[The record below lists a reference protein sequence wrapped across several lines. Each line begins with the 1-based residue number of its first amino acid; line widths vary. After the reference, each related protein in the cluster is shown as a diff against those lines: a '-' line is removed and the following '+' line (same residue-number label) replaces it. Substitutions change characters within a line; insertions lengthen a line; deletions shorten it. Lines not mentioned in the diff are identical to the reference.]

1 MWHSARSG
9 GTRRNG
15 LERRTMLILLFLTAL
30 QAAPAPAT
38 DPALYIVGPNDVLN
52 ITVFNQ
58 PQMSGKFAVESDGTL
73 AFPLVGR
80 IAVGGLSIRAVE
92 DEVRRRLSAGYLT
105 DPRVSVTVEQYR
117 SQQIFVMGEVKQPGS
132 LQFTGAMTLI
142 EALAR
147 VGSTTDRA
155 GSEAMIVRP
164 SSSPAAVATTQKPN
178 GSNSET
184 IRVNLQN
191 LQAGALSENVAL
203 RAGDTIFVPR
213 AATVFVSGQVK
224 AAGEYVIRTG
234 MTVRQALALA
244 GGVTDRGSTRRLQ
257 IIRQV
262 DGKEVTLDVNLQ
274 TAVQQGDTIVV
285 RERFM

>member
-1 MWHSARSG
+1 
-9 GTRRNG
+9 
-15 LERRTMLILLFLTAL
+15 MLILLFLMAL
-30 QAAPAPAT
+30 QGPPAVDA
-38 DPALYIVGPNDVLN
+38 DPGQYIVGPSDVLA

-58 PQMSGKFAVESDGTL
+58 PQLSGKFAVESDGTL

-80 IAVGGLSIRAVE
+80 VAVGGLSVRAVE
-92 DEVRRRLSAGYLT
+92 DAVRQRLSAGYLT
-105 DPRVSVTVEQYR
+105 DPRVTVTVEQYR

-147 VGSTTDRA
+147 AGSTTERA
-155 GSEAMIVRP
+155 GSEVMIVRP
-164 SSSPAAVATTQKPN
+164 SGSPAPEGAGQSA
-178 GSNSET
+178 SSET
-184 IRVNLQN
+184 IRVDLESLQV
-191 LQAGALSENVAL
+191 GGLSHNVAL

-224 AAGEYVIRTG
+224 TAGEYVIRNG

-244 GGVTDRGSTRRLQ
+244 GGVSDRGSTRRIQ
-257 IIRQV
+257 IVRRV
-262 DGKEVTLDVNLQ
+262 EGKEVTLSANLQ
-274 TAVQQGDTIVV
+274 TPVQAGDTIVV

>member
-1 MWHSARSG
+1 MQRHS
-9 GTRRNG
+9 
-15 LERRTMLILLFLTAL
+15 LEKRRTMLILLVLTAL
-30 QAAPAPAT
+30 QAAPAAAA

-58 PQMSGKFAVESDGTL
+58 PQMSGKFVVESDGTL

-80 IAVGGLSIRAVE
+80 VAVGGLSIRAVE

-105 DPRVSVTVEQYR
+105 DPRVTVAVEQYR
-117 SQQIFVMGEVKQPGS
+117 SQQIFVMGEVKQPGP

-155 GSEAMIVRP
+155 GAEAMIVRP
-164 SSSPAAVATTQKPN
+164 SNPGAAAPTPQGANAP
-178 GSNSET
+178 NSET
-184 IRVNLQN
+184 IHVNLLN
-191 LQAGALSENVAL
+191 LQAGTLSENVAL

-213 AATVFVSGQVK
+213 VATVFVSGQVK
-224 AAGEYVIRTG
+224 SAGEYPLRPR
-234 MTVRQALALA
+234 MTVRQAVALA
-244 GGVTDRGSTRRLQ
+244 GGVTERGSNRRIQ
-257 IIRQV
+257 IVR
-262 DGKEVTLDVNLQ
+262 EVKGTDITIDVNLE
-274 TAVQQGDTIVV
+274 TAVQPGDTIVV

>member
-1 MWHSARSG
+1 
-9 GTRRNG
+9 
-15 LERRTMLILLFLTAL
+15 MLILLLLTAL
-30 QAAPAPAT
+30 QTAPSAVA
-38 DPALYIVGPNDVLN
+38 DPAQYIVGPNDVLA

-58 PQMSGKFAVESDGTL
+58 PQLSGKFSVESDGTL

-80 IAVGGLSIRAVE
+80 VAVGGLSIRAAE
-92 DEVRRRLSAGYLT
+92 DEIRKRLSNGYLT

-132 LQFTGAMTLI
+132 LQFTGSMTLI

-147 VGSTTDRA
+147 AGSTTDRA
-155 GSEAMIVRP
+155 GFEAVIVRP
-164 SSSPAAVATTQKPN
+164 SSGVPGTGAQAPNAA
-178 GSNSET
+178 NSET
-184 IRVNLQN
+184 IRVDLQS
-191 LQAGALSENVAL
+191 LQTGVLSQNVAL

-224 AAGEYVIRTG
+224 TAGEYVIRPG

-244 GGVTDRGSTRRLQ
+244 GGVSDRGSTRRIQ
-257 IIRQV
+257 IVRQV
-262 DGKEVTLDVNLQ
+262 AGKEVTLDAGLQ
-274 TAVQQGDTIVV
+274 TPVQAGDTIVV